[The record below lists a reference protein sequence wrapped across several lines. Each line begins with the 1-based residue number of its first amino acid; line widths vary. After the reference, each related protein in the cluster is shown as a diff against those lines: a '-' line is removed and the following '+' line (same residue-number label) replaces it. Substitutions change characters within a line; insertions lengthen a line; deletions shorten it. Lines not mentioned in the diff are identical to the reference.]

1 MRTTIDVPDPIYLR
15 LKTRAANEGR
25 SIKGFI
31 LVAVEEALKTKTTT
45 SAKRV
50 TLPLIK
56 STRPGTMQ
64 LDNTKIYEI
73 IGFP

>member
-1 MRTTIDVPDPIYLR
+1 MRTTIDVPDPIYRR
-15 LKTRAANEGR
+15 LKTLAAKEGR

-31 LVAVEEALKTKTTT
+31 LVAVEEALKPKTTS
-45 SAKRV
+45 SATRV
-50 TLPLIK
+50 TLPLVK

-64 LDNTKIYEI
+64 LDNAKIYEI